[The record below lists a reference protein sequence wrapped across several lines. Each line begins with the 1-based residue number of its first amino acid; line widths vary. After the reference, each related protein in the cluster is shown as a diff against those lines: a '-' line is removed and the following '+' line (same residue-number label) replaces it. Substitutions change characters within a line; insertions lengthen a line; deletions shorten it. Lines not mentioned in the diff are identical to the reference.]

1 MEETEGD
8 GAVQCVVSGCCQQVF
23 IHSVFSKRTRTECSN
38 QPDVSLTK
46 TEKKSIH
53 KKMVLVCILFVILV
67 FFSQL
72 LSNVVAVDQKGNYP
86 TKNRNKIQVDRKA
99 VLSAVILVSATH
111 ENLPI
116 ACGYTRAVKPS
127 AEQG

>member
-1 MEETEGD
+1 MFKSTRRISYQNTKEIYTQENG
-8 GAVQCVVSGCCQQVF
+8 VSL
-23 IHSVFSKRTRTECSN
+23 HSLRNSSVF
-38 QPDVSLTK
+38 
-46 TEKKSIH
+46 
-53 KKMVLVCILFVILV
+53 F
-67 FFSQL
+67 QL